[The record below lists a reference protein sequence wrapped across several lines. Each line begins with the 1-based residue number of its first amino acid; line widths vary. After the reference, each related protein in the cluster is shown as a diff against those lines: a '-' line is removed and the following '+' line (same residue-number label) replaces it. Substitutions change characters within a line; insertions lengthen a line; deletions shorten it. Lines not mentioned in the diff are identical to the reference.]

1 MKIQHNLGLTNST
14 KLIVLKDCNVSL
26 VKDNYNLYSIDNLLH
41 FLTKEFIGVDKNDI
55 NLIKTLKVY
64 KITHVSI

>member
-1 MKIQHNLGLTNST
+1 MKIQHNLGLTNPT

-55 NLIKTLKVY
+55 DLINTLKLY
-64 KITHVSI
+64 KVTHITI

>member
-55 NLIKTLKVY
+55 NLIKNLKLQ
-64 KITHVSI
+64 KITHITI

>member
-1 MKIQHNLGLTNST
+1 MKIQHNLGLTNPT

-41 FLTKEFIGVDKNDI
+41 FLTKEFIGVDKQDI
-55 NLIKTLKVY
+55 LLIKSLKLHKVTH
-64 KITHVSI
+64 ITI